1 MRYDRERRVLGW
13 NSSGWSQAEADILVR
28 STFASGDLAGA
39 RFERQALLR
48 AAASQSAVRRLAADG
63 VSGIVGAP
71 GAGGHGRATEWAPI
85 QLRLFSTVRRL
96 GLVRMLSA
104 CLLQR

>member
-13 NSSGWSQAEADILVR
+13 NSSGWSQAEAD

-104 CLLQR
+104 AASKR